1 MINVK
6 EVMNTN
12 VIKVTRSTSLRNL
25 LDTFKQFHTHPLM
38 PVVDGDNVLI
48 GMVYPEN
55 LLDILRP
62 QQAKLFRSLPFVEID
77 QDVFDLDPIPS
88 MGDLIIVDDIMDKN
102 FFVVKEDESIDQVYK
117 KIRMHEKSRL
127 PVVDAEGKILGIVGI
142 FDIIWRMFKEKGIV

>member
-1 MINVK
+1 MVNVK

-12 VIKVTRSTSLRNL
+12 VIKVKRSTSLRAL
-25 LDTFKQFHTHPLM
+25 LDTFKQFHTHPLI
-38 PVVDGDNVLI
+38 PVVDDQDILI

-77 QDVFDLDPIPS
+77 HDVFDLDPVPS

-102 FFVVKEDESIDQVYK
+102 FIVIKEDQMIDQVYK
-117 KIRMHEKSRL
+117 QMRMHQKERL
-127 PVVDAEGKILGIVGI
+127 AVVDTKGKILGIIGI
-142 FDIIWRMFKEKGIV
+142 FDIIWRMFKEKGIA